1 MKYYY
6 LYMSAVELFLFI
18 KTLPEVTV
26 REIVKN
32 LDHNTL
38 YDLSLIDS
46 NEHGPRM
53 ARYII
58 KQRIARVT
66 TDDLY
71 YWITYDII
79 KNPDLILKLRM
90 EAARVRRIRPDIPP
104 IRRPYRDNPISRD
117 LDLMEA
123 IYFLNDYQ
131 LFDDEDLQYMEVEHL
146 ESQYPG
152 DDDRGLSI
160 SRDNGQI
167 HTIEVNTNTWY
178 VNGVWYRLVG
188 ERRQDL
194 YENGHGPELDD
205 DDDDRI
211 PYIEYND
218 QTRLNLTVDAPN
230 TIYYDTEPSYNIIEM
245 RFDPPRSDSAIL
257 MRSGGIGEL
266 YIIYDNLTEFRGRY
280 DDNFQLIGNATRINH
295 DNDVYNDGVWENG

>member
-1 MKYYY
+1 
-6 LYMSAVELFLFI
+6 MSNIELFMII

-38 YDLSLIDS
+38 YELALIDS
-46 NEHGPRM
+46 NDNGPRM

-79 KNPDLILKLRM
+79 KNPNLILKLRM
-90 EAARVRRIRPDIPP
+90 EAAHVRQIRPDIPP
-104 IRRPYRDNPISRD
+104 IRRPYRDNPVSRD

-131 LFDDEDLQYMEVEHL
+131 LFDDEDIQYMEVEQL

-152 DDDRGLSI
+152 DDDRGLII
-160 SRDNGQI
+160 SCDHGQI
-167 HTIEVNTNTWY
+167 HSVEVNANAWY
-178 VNGVWYRLVG
+178 VNGVWYRTVG

-194 YENGHGPELDD
+194 DDNGHGPRLDD

-211 PYIEYND
+211 PYIEYSD

-230 TIYYDTEPSYNIIEM
+230 IIYYTTGPSYNIIEM
-245 RFDPPRSDSAIL
+245 RYNPPRSDGAIL
-257 MRSGGIGEL
+257 ISNYIDEL
-266 YIIYDNLTEFRGRY
+266 SIIYNNLTEFRGRY
-280 DDNFQLIGNATRINH
+280 DDNFQLIGHITQIH
-295 DNDVYNDGVWENG
+295 HHNDVYNDGVWESAAWS